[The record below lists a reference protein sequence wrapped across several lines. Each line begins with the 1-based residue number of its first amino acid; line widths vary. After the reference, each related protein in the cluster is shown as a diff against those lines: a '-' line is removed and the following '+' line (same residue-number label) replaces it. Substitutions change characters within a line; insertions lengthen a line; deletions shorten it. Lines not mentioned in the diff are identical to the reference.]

1 MTDATLFAMGC
12 GVMFLF
18 LAGVYLLARSDYHAN
33 VIQRDAKRPAPVPST
48 PV

>member
-1 MTDATLFAMGC
+1 MNDATLFGMGC
-12 GVMFLF
+12 GVVFLF

-33 VIQRDAKRPAPVPST
+33 VTQRDAKRPASVPST